1 MEALWDLARYP
12 GLSCYLVERALDEH
26 LNVLSETPNKEQMR
40 KLYVLR
46 CIEDLKKGNQV
57 SLLSVIGCSNL
68 EVDYMNCI
76 YSIVKGTGTYH
87 KPDKAAL
94 SVFY

>member
-46 CIEDLKKGNQV
+46 CIDDLKKGNQV
-57 SLLSVIGCSNL
+57 SLPSVIACSNF
-68 EVDYMNCI
+68 EVHFMNFI
-76 YSIVKGTGTYH
+76 YRVPFLYFAIS
-87 KPDKAAL
+87 
-94 SVFY
+94 